1 MGKKSLEFTIKQ
13 ACNSLLLNKTVKL
26 KHAEELSL
34 FDANSL
40 FRCSDIIIIDVSK
53 PMEGKAYHLGFLTAL
68 DKNVIFICEYE
79 CSYKIPEVQR
89 FFDKKIPFIVYN
101 EKIDSFFI
109 FELQSVMKKFLNSN
123 PWNSL

>member
-89 FFDKKIPFIVYN
+89 FFDKYL
-101 EKIDSFFI
+101 S
-109 FELQSVMKKFLNSN
+109 
-123 PWNSL
+123 